1 MEGDQIFGVATRE
14 MCLMSGLVIPAK
26 FKTPNID
33 QYEGATCPKI
43 NLIMYYR
50 KMAAHM
56 DNDKLMIH
64 YFLDSLKSAS
74 SKWYLTLDQTCI
86 HCFQDLDDAFI
97 KQYKYDMY
105 LASDRRKLL
114 SMSQKDSESF
124 KEYAHRWRE
133 TASQVEPP
141 LTEKELVDW
150 FVDTVRQEF
159 FERMVGSMTSR
170 CYDLVAIGIKVE
182 LGFKNG
188 KMINAASN
196 SNNNNNNTKKFSS
209 SFHKKK
215 E

>member
-1 MEGDQIFGVATRE
+1 MEGDQIFGVVARE
-14 MCLMSGLVIPAK
+14 MCLVSGLVIPVK
-26 FKTPNID
+26 FKTLNFD
-33 QYEGATCPKI
+33 QYEGATCPKSH
-43 NLIMYYR
+43 LMMYYR
-50 KMAAHM
+50 KLAAHV
-56 DNDKLMIH
+56 DSDKLMIH
-64 YFLDSLKSAS
+64 YFQDSLKSAS

-86 HCFQDLDDAFI
+86 HCFQDLYDAFI
-97 KQYKYDMY
+97 KQYKYNMDI
-105 LASDRRKLL
+105 AFDRRQLL

-150 FVDTVRQEF
+150 FIDIVRQEF
-159 FERMVGSMTSR
+159 FERMVESMTSNF
-170 CYDLVAIGIKVE
+170 YDLVAVGIKVE
-182 LGFKNG
+182 LGLKNG
-188 KMINAASN
+188 KMINAASI